1 MLEEYYEWI
10 KVVHIVSMVSWMV
23 GMFYLPRLYVYH
35 AESKKGSEK
44 DKVFQVMEKKLLRT
58 IMNPAVVVAFVTGLM
73 LASIYGF
80 LALGLWFHIKLSLVL
95 ILMAMHGFLAKWR
108 ADFRNGKN
116 KRSPLFYKVFNEAVT
131 VIFVLIITMV
141 VVKPFE
147 G

>member
-10 KVVHIVSMVSWMV
+10 KVVHIVSIVCWMV

-73 LASIYGF
+73 LANIYGF
-80 LALGLWFHIKLSLVL
+80 LALGTWFHIKLFLVL

-108 ADFRNGKN
+108 VDFHSGKN
-116 KRSPLFYKVFNEAVT
+116 KRSVLFYKVFNESVT
-131 VIFVLIITMV
+131 VVFVLIIIMV